1 MENML
6 ASFVQSF
13 ETREAS
19 CKGSFLSQAATQ
31 GLHWHCRIN
40 FRTCESVPE
49 DSEELG
55 RRPNLKCADLAVR
68 LSRITPY
75 RAEIEWCKGSCD
87 KSDEKLGYYDAFKQR
102 GSSKRGHKVNMNRHK
117 LSAF

>member
-1 MENML
+1 MQGEL
-6 ASFVQSF
+6 PQS
-13 ETREAS
+13 S
-19 CKGSFLSQAATQ
+19 CDAG
-31 GLHWHCRIN
+31 
-40 FRTCESVPE
+40 EST
-49 DSEELG
+49 SEPVKACLKIAKQLG

-87 KSDEKLGYYDAFKQR
+87 KSDEKLGYYNAFKQR